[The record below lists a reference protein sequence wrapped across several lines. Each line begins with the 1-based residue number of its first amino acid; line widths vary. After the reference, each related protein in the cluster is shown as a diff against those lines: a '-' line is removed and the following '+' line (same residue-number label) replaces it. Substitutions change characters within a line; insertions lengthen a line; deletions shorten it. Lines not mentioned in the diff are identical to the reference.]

1 MRRIH
6 ALALVPVFALAACS
20 APAAT
25 TSSPAAPASSAVTQP
40 STPALSAPAPTGNA
54 LTGDGYTLTLPK
66 GWEEATEAFKKLQ
79 AQIDTGAKASADTKD
94 GFNDN
99 VNVIVQASPGLP
111 LDQLASALKTQLE
124 SAGSTDVQLK
134 ENVQLDGQEAI
145 QVWSRTKGAGD
156 AHTIQFLAVNAG
168 KLYIVTVSSNQS
180 ETKAG
185 ALAQQLI
192 SGWKWASA

>member
-6 ALALVPVFALAACS
+6 ALALIPLFALAACS

-25 TSSPAAPASSAVTQP
+25 PTPAAPASSAAQP
-40 STPALSAPAPTGNA
+40 STPASSAPAPAGNA
-54 LTGDGYTLTLPK
+54 ITGEGYTLTLPE
-66 GWEEATEAFKKLQ
+66 GWKEATDAFKKLQ
-79 AQIDTGAKASADTKD
+79 PQIDTGAKDGADTKD

-111 LDQLASALKTQLE
+111 LDQLASTLKTQLE
-124 SAGSTDVQLK
+124 SAGSTNVQLK
-134 ENVQLDGQEAI
+134 ENVQLDGQEGI

-156 AHTIQFLAVNAG
+156 AHTIQFLAVNAE
-168 KLYIVTVSSNQS
+168 KLYIVTVSSNRS